1 MQPAHLDLLQW
12 VSDVAIA
19 PDGDSVAIVVT
30 AVDGPANS
38 YRRRIEVIDTDDRVR
53 AITESGGDAS
63 EPVAEAAAALG
74 VPAAQARADLRPDDK
89 AALIM
94 ELDDG
99 DTLMVGDGV
108 NDAPVLAGADVSI
121 AMGSATALAK
131 TSADIVLLGNRLDL
145 VVDVVQRALRTRR
158 VVRQNLGWALLY
170 NFSAIPAAALG
181 LVAPWAAALGMSLS
195 SLLVVVNAMRLAR

>member
-1 MQPAHLDLLQW
+1 MPASWLEDSAAMTSVVLADAEMPLAMFSFDDALRESAEPLVAWLQRNGQHT
-12 VSDVAIA
+12 VLMSGDRSAAVERVAGQCGI
-19 PDGDSVAIVVT
+19 DD
-30 AVDGPANS
+30 
-38 YRRRIEVIDTDDRVR
+38 YRSGLSPQDKIDAVR
-53 AITESGGDAS
+53 ALQ
-63 EPVAEAAAALG
+63 AEG
-74 VPAAQARADLRPDDK
+74 ARV
-89 AALIM
+89 
-94 ELDDG
+94 
-99 DTLMVGDGV
+99 LMVGDGV

-145 VVDVVQRALRTRR
+145 VVDVMQRALRTRR